1 MDVRDDVLFALDP
14 VAFARGLQ
22 YNLDTWQRQAVEC
35 SAKQILLNC
44 SRQLGKSRVA
54 GIKGL
59 HRAVY
64 TSGSFIVILAPAL
77 RQSSELF
84 GAMRSMMLTLREEP
98 SAVTINVSE
107 TLDRDERV
115 DRLEEAKASL
125 KALSNALAVNIT
137 TTTKQTELSMAL
149 LNGSRV
155 VVVPANQKNIR
166 GFSNV
171 SLLIEDEAAQIP
183 DEAYMAVLP
192 MLGRSGGQLLLL
204 SSPYGKRGHFYDA
217 WSRPDKPGDTE
228 FDRWVRFTAKAIDY
242 PERIAPEVL
251 RGMREK
257 MGDLFFRQEYG
268 GEFLATV
275 NQVFSEEDILRAFTP
290 TVRPLVPEINAAAAA
305 EKPPTQEQL
314 MVMAAAG
321 VSAPGIAALTTVPWP
336 RGW

>member
-1 MDVRDDVLFALDP
+1 MQSDTQIQKPDGFDLKAEMRRLYDGTKITDP
-14 VAFARGLQ
+14 GAFADKLFERIPPEEYG
-22 YNLDTWQRQAVEC
+22 A
-35 SAKQILLNC
+35 
-44 SRQLGKSRVA
+44 
-54 GIKGL
+54 
-59 HRAVY
+59 
-64 TSGSFIVILAPAL
+64 AL
-77 RQSSELF
+77 R
-84 GAMRSMMLTLREEP
+84 GILREHCQVYF
-98 SAVTINVSE
+98 SQRRMR
-107 TLDRDERV
+107 DRPEH
-115 DRLEEAKASL
+115 
-125 KALSNALAVNIT
+125 
-137 TTTKQTELSMAL
+137 
-149 LNGSRV
+149 
-155 VVVPANQKNIR
+155 
-166 GFSNV
+166 
-171 SLLIEDEAAQIP
+171 EDEDGTP
-183 DEAYMAVLP
+183 L
-192 MLGRSGGQLLLL
+192 
-204 SSPYGKRGHFYDA
+204 YDA

>member
-84 GAMRSMMLTLREEP
+84 GAMCSMMLTLREEP

-171 SLLIEDEAAQIP
+171 SLLIEDEAAQRL
-183 DEAYMAVLP
+183 D
-192 MLGRSGGQLLLL
+192 
-204 SSPYGKRGHFYDA
+204 
-217 WSRPDKPGDTE
+217 
-228 FDRWVRFTAKAIDY
+228 
-242 PERIAPEVL
+242 
-251 RGMREK
+251 
-257 MGDLFFRQEYG
+257 
-268 GEFLATV
+268 
-275 NQVFSEEDILRAFTP
+275 
-290 TVRPLVPEINAAAAA
+290 
-305 EKPPTQEQL
+305 
-314 MVMAAAG
+314 
-321 VSAPGIAALTTVPWP
+321 
-336 RGW
+336 